1 MRALFKRLMPA
12 IPIAALVSIGSGIW
26 LALLLR
32 WGNLDSFFSSNWGWA
47 ILAAFLATVAYL
59 VVAFAVDDP
68 AVQGLEKLWD
78 STEDREPTA
87 EEARE
92 LERLGARSRMAAR
105 TEAGLM
111 LVIVGAMA
119 VVRFV

>member
-1 MRALFKRLMPA
+1 MIQM
-12 IPIAALVSIGSGIW
+12 
-26 LALLLR
+26 
-32 WGNLDSFFSSNWGWA
+32 FSSVRSLAGA

-119 VVRFV
+119 VAAAVDAAASIQVPAR